1 MSRTEKV
8 GMVGLVLVATLLCW
22 LRFPDF
28 LPHGN
33 TRYIEPYGDGYKN
46 YAVLE
51 YHVAHDTSY
60 QEYRGMNY
68 PFGEHIVTA
77 DGQPLLA
84 NVLLWARKKGWIT
97 SNRVPGVI
105 HAALVVTILVA
116 VMALFLLLFAFGV
129 PFWIAG
135 IAALGI
141 VFLAPQ
147 MARMSAHYG
156 LGQVA
161 ALPLLFLL
169 LYRFQQKRST
179 GRSLLI
185 ALALMAFALLHFYF
199 FVLLGAVIGLWHS
212 FDFLLSRV
220 RPKNIGW
227 RLWHL
232 FLQVGLPA
240 LFFYSWLFAPD
251 TVSDRSDQPWGFFHY
266 RANLSGLLTSP
277 AQPLFRWID
286 AQVFAIPDIDYE
298 AANYIGLSGMLGI
311 VILAIGIWRGRQK
324 SADRPLPGQERFMLA
339 MGGASVTLLLF
350 AFGLPF
356 TLPGLESLY
365 EYLGPFKQFR
375 SIGRF
380 AWPFYFM
387 VQIWA
392 VYAISRYRQNLIWPA
407 LLVLVAEAWFFQ
419 RSLDLRLDVVEGPEG
434 EHRVEDLAGIRATDY
449 QAILTIP
456 YYNVGSDNFW
466 WSPEGFILQQSL
478 WIGTKLGLPVTSTL
492 SSRSSLGQAWE
503 QLQLVTPPYRDPQVL
518 GRYPDSKPLLV
529 VWDQQQY
536 DMNPDKYQHFLP
548 DLIPLY
554 EASRLKLYALSL
566 SSFRNRVEA
575 VQRQVA
581 AEIKALSVS
590 PRAAIVS
597 PTGDT
602 AYYYNAY
609 DSGDQGSGY
618 PDGAGMQLRMG
629 REFLFFDDT
638 LSFATPGESLLFS
651 HWAFLNRDLVGRVKI
666 RITERDADTDAV
678 LQQTEYQLWEKT
690 VVFDPTGWGLVEI
703 PFVPAGNKSR
713 FTLEFRQRERR
724 QLWIQW
730 DELFV
735 RPTSK
740 SYYQTTPNHLWKN
753 NRWYLKN

>member
-1 MSRTEKV
+1 MSGTEKAGV
-8 GMVGLVLVATLLCW
+8 LGLVVVAMVLCW

-60 QEYRGMNY
+60 QAYRGMNY
-68 PFGEHIVTA
+68 PFGEHIVSA

-84 NVLLWARKKGWIT
+84 NALLWARKKGWIK
-97 SNRVPGVI
+97 SNIVPGVI

-116 VMALFLLLFAFGV
+116 VMALFLLLLSFCV
-129 PFWIAG
+129 PLWMAG

-141 VFLAPQ
+141 VFLSPQ

-169 LYRFQQKRST
+169 LYRFQQKRSM

-185 ALALMAFALLHFYF
+185 AMVLTAFALLHFYF
-199 FVLLGAVIGLWHS
+199 FVLLGAVIGLWHIL
-212 FDFLLSRV
+212 DFLLSGAD
-220 RPKNIGW
+220 PKNIGR

-232 FLQVGLPA
+232 FLQGGLPA

-251 TVSDRSDQPWGFFHY
+251 TITDRSDQPWGFFHY

-286 AQVFAIPDIDYE
+286 AQVFAIPEIDYE

-311 VILAIGIWRGRQK
+311 FMLATGLWRGRQK
-324 SADRPLPGQERFMLA
+324 QPPERFMLA
-339 MGGASVTLLLF
+339 MGGTAVTLLLF

-356 TLPGLESLY
+356 TLPGLESWY

-380 AWPFYFM
+380 SWPFYFV

-392 VYAISRYRQNLIWPA
+392 VYAVSRYRQNLTWLL
-407 LLVLVAEAWFFQ
+407 LLVMVAEAWFFQ
-419 RSLDLRLDVVEGPEG
+419 RSLNLSLDEVEGPEG
-434 EHRVEDLAGIRATDY
+434 EERVEELVGIRAADF

-456 YYNVGSDNFW
+456 YYHVGSDNFW

-478 WIGTKLGLPVTSTL
+478 WIGTKLGLPVTSSL

-503 QLQLVTPPYRDPQVL
+503 QLQLVTPPYRYPQVL
-518 GRYPDSKPLLV
+518 SRYPDNRPLLV

-554 EASRLKLYALSL
+554 EASRLKLYALPL
-566 SSFRNRVEA
+566 SSFGDRVEA

-581 AEIKALSVS
+581 AEIQSLPVNPLATFIS
-590 PRAAIVS
+590 PIGS
-597 PTGDT
+597 T
-602 AYYYNAY
+602 AYEYHAY
-609 DSGDQGSGY
+609 DDADQGFGY
-618 PDGAGMQLRMG
+618 PDGAGRQLRMG
-629 REFLFFDDT
+629 REHLFFDDT
-638 LSFATPGESLLFS
+638 LSFATPGEPLLFS
-651 HWAFLNRDLVGRVKI
+651 HWAFLNRDLAGRVMI
-666 RITERDADTDAV
+666 RITERDADTDAI
-678 LQQTEYQLWEKT
+678 LQQAEYQLWEKT

-703 PFVPAGNKSR
+703 PVVPAANKSR
-713 FTLEFRQRERR
+713 FTLEFRQHERR

-735 RPTSK
+735 RPARD
-740 SYYQTTPNHLWKN
+740 SYYRTTRNHLWKN